1 MARGFAGFAPDP
13 LAKEGCLCGSD
24 LTYATC
30 CGRLHRGQA
39 RAETAEQLMR
49 SRYSAFAKGD
59 VDYLMAT
66 HPDEHTP
73 PGQRRRELRASC
85 RQTRWLGLEI
95 LRVERGGVD
104 DLEGTV
110 SFEAHFQASG
120 QRSSLREMSLFRR
133 RAGDRNGDWLYIRPL
148 N

>member
-1 MARGFAGFAPDP
+1 MARGFAVEASAQEPCP
-13 LAKEGCLCGSD
+13 CGSAC
-24 LTYATC
+24 TYDAC
-30 CGRLHRGQA
+30 CAPLHQSQA
-39 RAETAEQLMR
+39 RATTAEQLMR

-66 HPDEHTP
+66 HPDDHTP

-85 RQTRWLGLEI
+85 HQTRWLGLEI
-95 LRVERGGVD
+95 LSVERGGVD

-120 QRSSLREMSLFRR
+120 QRSSLREMSLFQR
-133 RAGDRNGDWLYIRPL
+133 RAGDRNGDWLYIRSL
-148 N
+148 D

>member
-1 MARGFAGFAPDP
+1 MARGFAVEASAQEPCP
-13 LAKEGCLCGSD
+13 CGSAH
-24 LTYATC
+24 TYDAC
-30 CGRLHRGQA
+30 CAPLHQGQA
-39 RAETAEQLMR
+39 RATTAEQLMR

-73 PGQRRRELRASC
+73 PGQRRRELKASC

-95 LRVERGGVD
+95 LCVERGGVD

-120 QRSSLREMSLFRR
+120 QRSSLREMSLFQR
-133 RAGDRNGDWLYIRPL
+133 RAGDRDGDWLYIRSL
-148 N
+148 S

>member
-1 MARGFAGFAPDP
+1 MARGFAADL
-13 LAKEGCLCGSD
+13 LAKEDCPCGSD

-49 SRYSAFAKGD
+49 SRYSAFARGEIA
-59 VDYLMAT
+59 YLMAT
-66 HPDEHTP
+66 NPDALTP
-73 PGQRRRELRASC
+73 PAQRRRELKASC
-85 RQTRWLGLEI
+85 RQTRWQGLEI
-95 LRVERGGVD
+95 LSVERGGVD

-120 QRSSLREMSLFRR
+120 QRSSLREMSLFQR
-133 RAGDRNGDWLYIRPL
+133 RAGDRDGDWLYIRSL
-148 N
+148 S

>member
-1 MARGFAGFAPDP
+1 MARGFAVVASAQEPCP
-13 LAKEGCLCGSD
+13 CGSD
-24 LTYATC
+24 QSYGAC
-30 CGRLHRGQA
+30 CAPLHQGQA
-39 RAETAEQLMR
+39 RATTAEQLMR

-73 PGQRRRELRASC
+73 PGQRRRELKASC

-95 LRVERGGVD
+95 LCVERGGVD

-120 QRSSLREMSLFRR
+120 QRSSLREMSLFQR
-133 RAGDRNGDWLYIRPL
+133 RAGDRDGDWLYICSL
-148 N
+148 S

>member
-1 MARGFAGFAPDP
+1 MARGFAVEASAQEPCP
-13 LAKEGCLCGSD
+13 CGSAH
-24 LTYATC
+24 TYDAC
-30 CGRLHRGQA
+30 CAPLHQGHA
-39 RAETAEQLMR
+39 RATTAEQLMR

-66 HPDEHTP
+66 HPDDHTP

-95 LRVERGGVD
+95 LSVERGGVD

-120 QRSSLREMSLFRR
+120 QRSSLREMSLFQR

-148 N
+148 G

>member
-1 MARGFAGFAPDP
+1 MARGFAVEASAQEPCP
-13 LAKEGCLCGSD
+13 CGSD
-24 LTYATC
+24 QSYGAC
-30 CGRLHRGQA
+30 CAPLHQGQA
-39 RAETAEQLMR
+39 RATTAEQLMR

-73 PGQRRRELRASC
+73 PGQRRHELRASC

-120 QRSSLREMSLFRR
+120 QRSSLSEMSLFRR
-133 RAGDRNGDWLYIRPL
+133 RAGDRDGDWLYIRSL
-148 N
+148 D

>member
-1 MARGFAGFAPDP
+1 MARGFAVEASAQEPCP
-13 LAKEGCLCGSD
+13 CGSD
-24 LTYATC
+24 QSYGAC
-30 CGRLHRGQA
+30 CAPLHQGQA
-39 RAETAEQLMR
+39 RATTAEQLMR

-95 LRVERGGVD
+95 LSVERGGVD

-120 QRSSLREMSLFRR
+120 QRSSLREMSLFQR
-133 RAGDRNGDWLYIRPL
+133 RAGDRDGDWLYIRAL